1 MGGGTSRILLNS
13 DNNKN
18 QKNADQGSKTT
29 LQGTSKAKRL
39 RKRGWSLGLGLLLID
54 TFDSEQSVHPGELKV
69 TKYSDRNPFAKD
81 FVQLT
86 KIGRCVT
93 QPFLPLQVMF
103 LVFLLFLFFY

>member
-13 DNNKN
+13 DNDEN
-18 QKNADQGSKTT
+18 QNNSDQQGSKTAF
-29 LQGTSKAKRL
+29 QGTSKAKRL

-54 TFDSEQSVHPGELKV
+54 PFDSEQSVDPGKLKV

-86 KIGRCVT
+86 KIGRCVSR
-93 QPFLPLQVMF
+93 
-103 LVFLLFLFFY
+103 LFFFY